1 MICPPASPY
10 LNPIE
15 NLWSIVKRKLYEA
28 GKQYHS
34 KNELKEAIKECCKT
48 ISSET
53 IKNLT
58 TSMDKRL
65 VKIIESHGVYINM

>member
-1 MICPPASPY
+1 MVWPPASPDV
-10 LNPIE
+10 NPIE

-34 KNELKEAIKECCKT
+34 KNELKEAIKECCKAV
-48 ISSET
+48 SSET

-58 TSMDKRL
+58 SSMDERL
-65 VKIIESHGVYINM
+65 VKILEGHGGYINM